1 MKAAGTIRTRNR
13 GLRAIAGALAVVL
26 GAPAALAGSVSI
38 PAGAGG
44 QLAKKQ
50 PVILMDIE
58 TVDACKDPTLKL
70 DPAAIQIARMQVEA
84 QLPRM
89 KRFTVYSL
97 YNDAAGRKARQLG
110 DTGIAAE
117 VDESQLP
124 AADLRLNI
132 VATVNVERN
141 SDKSK
146 AEEWVVCTASITY
159 TLTDADG
166 KVLTDTPEASGTIRT
181 PPPPA
186 GAALGD
192 MPNVRKRVFRYDPVE
207 DQWKFK
213 GGFEPSDPESASAL
227 VRKTVESPLKGL
239 VAKLAIALPVTT
251 PVTGLSPSKTQFSVR
266 AGQRNGLFKGTKV
279 VVWYEEG
286 DFSYAIAEAVA
297 EPTMEKANLRIVKWN
312 ESDPE
317 AKDIVVQLKSGGFTD
332 AMKDKLW
339 ATTEGIPIEEMLAP

>member
-1 MKAAGTIRTRNR
+1 M
-13 GLRAIAGALAVVL
+13 
-26 GAPAALAGSVSI
+26 
-38 PAGAGG
+38 
-44 QLAKKQ
+44 AKKQ

-58 TVDACKDPTLKL
+58 TIDACKDATVKL
-70 DPAAIQIARMQVEA
+70 DPAAIQVARMQVEA

-117 VDESQLP
+117 VEESQLP

-159 TLTDADG
+159 TLTDASG
-166 KVLTDTPEASGTIRT
+166 KVVDDTPEASGTIRT
-181 PPPPA
+181 PAPLA
-186 GAALGD
+186 GQD
-192 MPNVRKRVFRYDPVE
+192 MEKMPNVRKRIFRYNPSE
-207 DQWKFK
+207 KKWEFK
-213 GGFEPSDPESASAL
+213 GGFEPNDPESAAAL
-227 VRKTVESPLKGL
+227 VRQAVESPLKGL

-251 PVTGLSPSKTQFSVR
+251 PVTGLNPSKTQFVVR
-266 AGQRNGLFKGTKV
+266 AGQRNGIFKGTKV
-279 VVWYEEG
+279 VVWYEQG

-297 EPTMEKANLRIVKWN
+297 EPTMEKANLKIVKWN
-312 ESDPE
+312 ESEPE
-317 AKDIVVQLKSGGFTD
+317 AKDIVDQLKSGGFTD

-339 ATTEGIPIEEMLAP
+339 ATTEGIPLEEMLAP